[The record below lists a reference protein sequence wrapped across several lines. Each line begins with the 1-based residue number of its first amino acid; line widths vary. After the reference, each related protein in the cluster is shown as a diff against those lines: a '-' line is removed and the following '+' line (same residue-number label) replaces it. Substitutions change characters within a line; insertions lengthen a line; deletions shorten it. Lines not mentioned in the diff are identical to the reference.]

1 MKKLIAIVM
10 MVFPML
16 VWGQKITKLEVDKF
30 TKQTIIE
37 TSSEKIADFN
47 KWKSLLPDP
56 SEVLVSIRNVDGVW
70 RMPASIRLDE
80 VQKYTEDDG
89 ITLLLE
95 NDSTIILT
103 TLYTGVGAESVGLS
117 NSRHAFDTV
126 FELTDEDVE
135 NLRKYKITA
144 VRVNFLGGHKDFE
157 CNKSKAEKV
166 MKMIK
171 LIDDALSK

>member
-95 NDSTIILT
+95 NDLTIILT

>member
-1 MKKLIAIVM
+1 MKKLITIVM
-10 MVFPML
+10 MVLPML
-16 VWGQKITKLEVDKF
+16 AWGQKIAKHEVDKF

-47 KWKSLLPDP
+47 KWKSLIPDP
-56 SEVLVSIRNVDGVW
+56 SEVLVSIRNVDGEW

-89 ITLLLE
+89 ITFLLE
-95 NDSTIILT
+95 NDSTMILT
-103 TLYTGVGAESVGLS
+103 TSYTGIGAESVGLS
-117 NSRHAFDTV
+117 NSRHAFNTV
-126 FELTDEDVE
+126 FKLTDKDVE

-171 LIDDALSK
+171 LIDDALPK

>member
-1 MKKLIAIVM
+1 MNKLIAIVM
-10 MVFPML
+10 MTLPML
-16 VWGQKITKLEVDKF
+16 AWGQKIAKHEVDKF

-47 KWKSLLPDP
+47 KWKSLVPDP
-56 SEVLVSIRNVDGVW
+56 SEVLVSIRHADGAW

-80 VQKYTEDDG
+80 VQKYTENDG
-89 ITLLLE
+89 MTLLLE

-103 TLYTGVGAESVGLS
+103 TLYTGIGAESVGLS
-117 NSRHAFDTV
+117 TSRHAFNTV
-126 FELTDEDVE
+126 FELTNEDID
-135 NLRKYKITA
+135 NLRKYKIIA

-157 CNKSKAEKV
+157 CNKSKGEKV

-171 LIDDALSK
+171 LVDNALPQ

>member
-1 MKKLIAIVM
+1 MKKLIAITM
-10 MVFPML
+10 ILLPMIA
-16 VWGQKITKLEVDKF
+16 WGQKIAKHEVDKF

-47 KWKSLLPDP
+47 KWKSLVPDP

-80 VQKYTEDDG
+80 VQKYTEEDG

-95 NDSTIILT
+95 NDATIVLK
-103 TLYTGVGAESVGLS
+103 TLYTGIGGESVGLS
-117 NSRHAFDTV
+117 SSKYAFNTA
-126 FELTDEDVE
+126 FELIDDDVN
-135 NLRKYKITA
+135 NLRTNKIIA

-157 CNKSKAEKV
+157 CNKSKGEKV

-171 LIDDALSK
+171 LIDDALRQ

>member
-1 MKKLIAIVM
+1 MRKLIAIVM

-47 KWKSLLPDP
+47 KWKSLVPDP

-171 LIDDALSK
+171 LIDDALPK

>member
-10 MVFPML
+10 MLLPML

-47 KWKSLLPDP
+47 KWKSLVPDP

-157 CNKSKAEKV
+157 CNKTKAEKV

>member
-47 KWKSLLPDP
+47 KWKSLVPDP

>member
-1 MKKLIAIVM
+1 M

-47 KWKSLLPDP
+47 KWKSLVPDP

>member
-1 MKKLIAIVM
+1 MKKLIAIM
-10 MVFPML
+10 MMMFPIL
-16 VWGQKITKLEVDKF
+16 AWGQKIDKHEVDKF
-30 TKQTIIE
+30 TKQCIIE
-37 TSSEKIADFN
+37 TSYEKIADFN
-47 KWKSLLPDP
+47 KWKSLIPDP
-56 SEVLVSIRNVDGVW
+56 SEVLVSIRNVDGAW

-95 NDSTIILT
+95 NDSTMILT
-103 TLYTGVGAESVGLS
+103 TLYTGIGAESVGLS

-126 FELTDEDVE
+126 FELTDEEID

-157 CNKSKAEKV
+157 CNKSKGEKV
-166 MKMIK
+166 KRMIK

>member
-10 MVFPML
+10 MLLPML
-16 VWGQKITKLEVDKF
+16 VWGQKITKLGVDKF

-47 KWKSLLPDP
+47 KWKSLVPDL

-103 TLYTGVGAESVGLS
+103 TLYTGVGAGSVGLS
-117 NSRHAFDTV
+117 ISRHAFDTV

-157 CNKSKAEKV
+157 CNKTKAEKV